1 MIQPY
6 NQNEDF
12 HFSLYKI
19 LIIFKKFANFP
30 FANLIHFH
38 YMSEI
43 LLSMLFQS
51 SLIFSKKEILLNL
64 RIIY

>member
-1 MIQPY
+1 MVQSY

-19 LIIFKKFANFP
+19 LIIFKEFVNFP

-38 YMSEI
+38 YMLEI

-51 SLIFSKKEILLNL
+51 LIFSKEEILLNL